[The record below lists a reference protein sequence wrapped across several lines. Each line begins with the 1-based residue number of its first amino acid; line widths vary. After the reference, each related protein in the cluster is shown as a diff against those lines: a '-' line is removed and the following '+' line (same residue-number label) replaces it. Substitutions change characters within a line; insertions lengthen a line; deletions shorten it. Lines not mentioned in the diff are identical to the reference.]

1 VTGRAALVALALGS
15 GCRGAPPAPSQR
27 AEGHTDAST
36 APDTRAAPDVT
47 HTVRSGRCG
56 PWEALGR
63 GVSVRRCDRDGPN
76 AAALLAGWAVRSP
89 AARAWADALDD
100 ARLRALG
107 VSTLYAVDGPAEVD
121 FRGKELD
128 VDGLLRALDASTR
141 AGGRALVVAHSSGAH
156 VAATM
161 FHRAFVVGAAAGL
174 RGRVVYVDLD
184 GDAGVRGDPERD
196 LHAGSVGGLRRALFV
211 ATAVPALRL
220 EGFSRAAMLAG
231 ARAFPERGSLWTYDA
246 TGSGCRVNACAHLA
260 LVDARP
266 TARGNES
273 YARSTRET
281 VNTAWLARVE
291 PWLTGEGVP

>member
-1 VTGRAALVALALGS
+1 MTGRVALVALALAG
-15 GCRGAPPAPSQR
+15 GCRRAPPAPSSR
-27 AEGHTDAST
+27 ADAST
-36 APDTRAAPDVT
+36 PPDAHATPDVARDA
-47 HTVRSGRCG
+47 RSGRCA

-63 GVSVRRCDRDGPN
+63 AVSARRCDRDGPH
-76 AAALLAGWAVRSP
+76 AAVLLAGWAIRSP
-89 AARAWADALDD
+89 AARAWAEALDD

-107 VSTLYAVDGPAEVD
+107 VSTIYAVDGPAQVD
-121 FRGKELD
+121 FRAREID

-161 FHRAFVVGAAAGL
+161 FHRAFARGAAPGL

-184 GDAGVRGDPERD
+184 GDAGIRGDPERD
-196 LHAGSVGGLRRALFV
+196 LHAASVAGLRRVLFV
-211 ATAVPALRL
+211 ATSVPGRRL
-220 EGFSRAAMLAG
+220 DGFSRAAMVAG
-231 ARAFPERGSLWTYDA
+231 ARSFPERSALWTYDA
-246 TGSGCRVNACAHLA
+246 TASGCRVDACAHLA
-260 LVDARP
+260 LVDTRP

-291 PWLTGEGVP
+291 RWFVGDGAP

>member
-1 VTGRAALVALALGS
+1 M
-15 GCRGAPPAPSQR
+15 
-27 AEGHTDAST
+27 
-36 APDTRAAPDVT
+36 APDVT
-47 HTVRSGRCG
+47 RVARSGRCA

-63 GVSVRRCDRDGPN
+63 GVSVRRCDRDGPH
-76 AAALLAGWAVRSP
+76 AAVLLAGWAIRSP

-107 VSTLYAVDGPAEVD
+107 VSKLFAVDGPAQVD

-161 FHRAFVVGAAAGL
+161 FHRAFARGAAAGL

-184 GDAGVRGDPERD
+184 GDAGIHGDPERD
-196 LHAGSVGGLRRALFV
+196 LHAESVAGVRRVLFV
-211 ATAVPALRL
+211 ATAVPALHL
-220 EGFSRAAMLAG
+220 DGFSRAAMVAG
-231 ARAFPERGSLWTYDA
+231 ARSFPERSALWTYDA
-246 TGSGCRVNACAHLA
+246 TGSGCLVDACAHLA
-260 LVDARP
+260 LVDTRP

-291 PWLTGEGVP
+291 PWLTGDGAY